1 MSITIDEIHQV
12 TAIIGDV
19 AVIAT
24 TIGAVASGVGSLL
37 GSFGLLRA
45 EAVADKVSA
54 GSIAVGVDVKKF
66 ITSLG
71 GLTGLFGKKKV

>member
-1 MSITIDEIHQV
+1 V
-12 TAIIGDV
+12 TAIVGDV

-24 TIGAVASGVGSLL
+24 TLGAIASGVGSLL

-66 ITSLG
+66 LASIG
-71 GLTGLFGKKKV
+71 GLFGSKKVSS